1 MNGIFINE
9 KRHMLINSFIKIL
22 ENKYIAYVTLVSFF
36 GNLFFSQ
43 TSLSCNNILYFHLRI
58 KKQ

>member
-36 GNLFFSQ
+36 GNLFF
-43 TSLSCNNILYFHLRI
+43 LRQVYHVTI
-58 KKQ
+58 FYIFI

>member
-22 ENKYIAYVTLVSFF
+22 ENKYIGYVTLVSFF
-36 GNLFFSQ
+36 GNIFLDFFSDKF
-43 TSLSCNNILYFHLRI
+43 IM
-58 KKQ
+58 